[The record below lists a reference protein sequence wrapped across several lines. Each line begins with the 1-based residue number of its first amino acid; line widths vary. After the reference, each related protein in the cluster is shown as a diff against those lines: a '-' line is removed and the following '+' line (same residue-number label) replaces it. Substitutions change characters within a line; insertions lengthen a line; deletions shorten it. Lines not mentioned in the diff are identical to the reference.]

1 MTLQEIQFYPKY
13 CSSLPFPEVFV
24 DWYEKQYSLSIH
36 NAAREEHRHT
46 SIMCLDERNN
56 MQIINRSQVN
66 EALQI
71 NINSLMLKI
80 EQLSDGPRQS
90 HLRAI
95 LAVGRFIVLHGPLV
109 NTQDAGQCYMKEK
122 NLNEKK
128 TSMEFYE
135 IFSKHLNLAQVYMF
149 HRAYLIENSAS
160 LPAIFGFISS
170 TVNSNSECLV

>member
-13 CSSLPFPEVFV
+13 CSSLPFPEVFA
-24 DWYEKQYSLSIH
+24 DWYEKQYLLSVH

-56 MQIINRSQVN
+56 MQIINRSQKN

-71 NINSLMLKI
+71 IIDSLMLKM

-109 NTQDAGQCYMKEK
+109 NTQDAGRSMLHEGKE
-122 NLNEKK
+122 
-128 TSMEFYE
+128 
-135 IFSKHLNLAQVYMF
+135 
-149 HRAYLIENSAS
+149 
-160 LPAIFGFISS
+160 
-170 TVNSNSECLV
+170 SE